1 MAHRRNS
8 MGDIRKDYIV
18 ILGAK
23 GSERLKRR
31 EGELKNEG
39 YEVIKQVDDEGGE
52 KLIVKRSQFEKERE

>member
-1 MAHRRNS
+1 
-8 MGDIRKDYIV
+8 MGDTRKDYIV

-52 KLIVKRSQFEKERE
+52 KLIAKRSQFEKERE